1 MNIKNIKKGDFI
13 KRYTNIY
20 LVKSFQQKERSYEI
34 EYFFRISTK
43 TKNPKLHSNGIDKN
57 YSYDLAWNRVKS
69 PNNGEIQIFKEKI
82 KQECPRFNCESL
94 SYKELKNNSNELTSE
109 KCIDFLKKKG
119 YIVLKQ
125 V

>member
-1 MNIKNIKKGDFI
+1 MKLQNIKKGDFI

-20 LVKSFQQKERSYEI
+20 LVKGFQRDERNYEI

-57 YSYDLAWNRVKS
+57 YSYDLAWNRVKN
-69 PNNGEIQIFKEKI
+69 PTNGEIQILKEKI
-82 KQECPRFNCESL
+82 KQECPRFNFETL
-94 SYKELKNNSNELTSE
+94 SYKELKNNSDELTIE
-109 KCIDFLKKKG
+109 ICIDFLKKKG

>member
-1 MNIKNIKKGDFI
+1 MKLQNIKKGDFI

-20 LVKSFQQKERSYEI
+20 LVKSFRHNEREYTI

-43 TKNPKLHSNGIDKN
+43 TKNPKLHSNGVDKN
-57 YSYDLAWNRVKS
+57 YSYDLAWDRVKN
-69 PNNGEIQIFKEKI
+69 PTDEEVEQLREMI
-82 KQECPRFNCESL
+82 KQECPKFNFETL
-94 SYKELKNNSNELTSE
+94 SYKESKNNSTVLTID
-109 KCIDFLKKKG
+109 KCIDFLKKEG